1 MNLVVP
7 GGRDLGA
14 RARTKRRFEPHGVV
28 SASYT
33 ALCAV
38 FVNLRYSSSRN
49 VRCPCSKETTRTVSS
64 ARAVFN
70 PHKVSM
76 KNSLLL
82 AALIATLGLAACE
95 KTVVAPPATAPV
107 VVVPGPAGPAGAT
120 GATGATGS
128 TVAVPGATGA
138 TGATGAAGA
147 TGYDGAKG
155 STGST
160 GSTGATGA
168 SGATGDTGADGKQ
181 GDTVVIVP
189 AK

>member
-1 MNLVVP
+1 LQPKKLHAQFHRHV
-7 GGRDLGA
+7 
-14 RARTKRRFEPHGVV
+14 
-28 SASYT
+28 
-33 ALCAV
+33 
-38 FVNLRYSSSRN
+38 RY
-49 VRCPCSKETTRTVSS
+49 PI
-64 ARAVFN
+64 

-82 AALIATLGLAACE
+82 AALIATFGLAACE
-95 KTVVAPPATAPV
+95 KTVVSPPATAPV

-160 GSTGATGA
+160 GATGA
-168 SGATGDTGADGKQ
+168 SGATGADGKQ